1 MNYISDLQTE
11 ALRATR
17 KVKRYRVAVVLL
29 LVTCLAL
36 LGILRLHKLNEVR
49 LESYIL
55 EQQDIAND
63 LRFKQSLLLQ
73 QINEQEKM
81 LAVVYKKWEGNFT
94 SLQTTLR

>member
-49 LESYIL
+49 L
-55 EQQDIAND
+55 
-63 LRFKQSLLLQ
+63 
-73 QINEQEKM
+73 
-81 LAVVYKKWEGNFT
+81 
-94 SLQTTLR
+94 